1 MPKTMAKLREKKM
14 PAYWRKCAYLQDF
27 HLRHCRTRQGAREAG
42 ALYRNM
48 ELTQVHHGPYFGIK
62 TLHWKY

>member
-1 MPKTMAKLREKKM
+1 MAKVREKKM

-27 HLRHCRTRQGAREAG
+27 HLRHCRTRGAREAG
-42 ALYRNM
+42 VLQRNM
-48 ELTQVHHGPYFGIK
+48 ELAQVDHGAYFGIK